1 MDFSGKTALI
11 TGAGRGI
18 GEACALQLARGGAQI
33 VVNDLKAENL
43 QELCQKLDQMNA
55 AYLAC
60 PCDVADEA
68 AVRAMVAKAIETF
81 GKIDILVNNAGIF
94 RAHYQPFKDQISAYW
109 KQKIE
114 INILGTMYCTH
125 AVMPGMMERRYGR
138 IINVSSVA
146 GVYGLR
152 NMVDYSMTKGAVI
165 AFTKALAKELGPSG
179 IRVNCV
185 APGVILTD
193 MCAQVDPE
201 TLQELAEET
210 PLGRNGKPEDVA
222 RAMEFLAQAEFI
234 TGHVLNVDGG
244 FAI

>member
-33 VVNDLKAENL
+33 IVNDLKAENL

-165 AFTKALAKELGPSG
+165 AFTKALAKELGPSN
-179 IRVNCV
+179 ITVNAV
-185 APGVILTD
+185 APGNISTYSELPELSFLGRSGTAEECANVITFLASD
-193 MCAQVDPE
+193 EASFVSGQNYQVDGCRR
-201 TLQELAEET
+201 T
-210 PLGRNGKPEDVA
+210 
-222 RAMEFLAQAEFI
+222 M
-234 TGHVLNVDGG
+234 
-244 FAI
+244 

>member
-68 AVRAMVAKAIETF
+68 AVRTMVAKAIETF

-165 AFTKALAKELGPSG
+165 AFTKALAKELGPSN
-179 IRVNCV
+179 ITVNAV
-185 APGVILTD
+185 APGNISTYSELPELSFLGRSGTAEECANVITFLASD
-193 MCAQVDPE
+193 EASFVSGQNYQVDGCRR
-201 TLQELAEET
+201 T
-210 PLGRNGKPEDVA
+210 
-222 RAMEFLAQAEFI
+222 M
-234 TGHVLNVDGG
+234 
-244 FAI
+244 

>member
-33 VVNDLKAENL
+33 IVNDLKAENL
-43 QELCQKLDQMNA
+43 QEICQKLDQMNA

-114 INILGTMYCTH
+114 INILGTMYCSH

-165 AFTKALAKELGPSG
+165 AFTKALAKELGPSN
-179 IRVNCV
+179 ITVNAV
-185 APGVILTD
+185 APGNISTYSELPELSFLGRSGTAEECANVITFLASD
-193 MCAQVDPE
+193 EASFVSGQNYQVDGCRR
-201 TLQELAEET
+201 T
-210 PLGRNGKPEDVA
+210 
-222 RAMEFLAQAEFI
+222 M
-234 TGHVLNVDGG
+234 
-244 FAI
+244 

>member
-165 AFTKALAKELGPSG
+165 AFTKALAKELGPSN
-179 IRVNCV
+179 ITVNAV
-185 APGVILTD
+185 APGNISTYSELPELSFLGRSGTAEECANVITFLASD
-193 MCAQVDPE
+193 EASFVSGQNYQVDGCRR
-201 TLQELAEET
+201 T
-210 PLGRNGKPEDVA
+210 
-222 RAMEFLAQAEFI
+222 M
-234 TGHVLNVDGG
+234 
-244 FAI
+244 

>member
-33 VVNDLKAENL
+33 VANDLKAENL
-43 QELCQKLDQMNA
+43 QEICQKLDQMNA

-165 AFTKALAKELGPSG
+165 AFTKALAKELGPSN
-179 IRVNCV
+179 ITVNAV
-185 APGVILTD
+185 APGNISTYSELPELSFLGRSGTAEECANVITFLASD
-193 MCAQVDPE
+193 EASFVSGQNYQVDGCRR
-201 TLQELAEET
+201 T
-210 PLGRNGKPEDVA
+210 
-222 RAMEFLAQAEFI
+222 M
-234 TGHVLNVDGG
+234 
-244 FAI
+244 

>member
-18 GEACALQLARGGAQI
+18 GEACELQLARGGAQI

-165 AFTKALAKELGPSG
+165 AFTKALAKELGPSN
-179 IRVNCV
+179 ITVNAV
-185 APGVILTD
+185 APGNISTYSELPELSFLGRSGTAEECANVITFLASD
-193 MCAQVDPE
+193 EASFVSGQNYQVDGCRR
-201 TLQELAEET
+201 T
-210 PLGRNGKPEDVA
+210 
-222 RAMEFLAQAEFI
+222 M
-234 TGHVLNVDGG
+234 
-244 FAI
+244 

>member
-18 GEACALQLARGGAQI
+18 GEACALQLARDGAQI

-165 AFTKALAKELGPSG
+165 AFTKALAKELGPSN
-179 IRVNCV
+179 ITVNAV
-185 APGVILTD
+185 APGNISTYSELPELSFLGRSGTAEECANVITFLASD
-193 MCAQVDPE
+193 EASFVSGQNYQVDGCRR
-201 TLQELAEET
+201 T
-210 PLGRNGKPEDVA
+210 
-222 RAMEFLAQAEFI
+222 M
-234 TGHVLNVDGG
+234 
-244 FAI
+244 

>member
-114 INILGTMYCTH
+114 INLLGTMYCTH

-165 AFTKALAKELGPSG
+165 AFTKALAKELGPSN
-179 IRVNCV
+179 ITVNAV
-185 APGVILTD
+185 APGNISTYSELPELSFLGRSGTAEECANVITFLASD
-193 MCAQVDPE
+193 EASFVSGQNYQVDGCRR
-201 TLQELAEET
+201 T
-210 PLGRNGKPEDVA
+210 
-222 RAMEFLAQAEFI
+222 M
-234 TGHVLNVDGG
+234 
-244 FAI
+244 

>member
-165 AFTKALAKELGPSG
+165 AFTKALAKELGPSN
-179 IRVNCV
+179 ITVNAV
-185 APGVILTD
+185 APGNISTYSELLELSFLGRSGTAEECANVITFLASD
-193 MCAQVDPE
+193 EASFVSGQNYQVDGCRR
-201 TLQELAEET
+201 T
-210 PLGRNGKPEDVA
+210 
-222 RAMEFLAQAEFI
+222 M
-234 TGHVLNVDGG
+234 
-244 FAI
+244 

>member
-60 PCDVADEA
+60 PCDVADEV

-165 AFTKALAKELGPSG
+165 AFTKALAKELGPSN
-179 IRVNCV
+179 ITVNAV
-185 APGVILTD
+185 APGNISTYSELPELSFLGRSGTAEECANVITFLASD
-193 MCAQVDPE
+193 EASFVSGQNYQVDGCRR
-201 TLQELAEET
+201 T
-210 PLGRNGKPEDVA
+210 
-222 RAMEFLAQAEFI
+222 M
-234 TGHVLNVDGG
+234 
-244 FAI
+244 

>member
-165 AFTKALAKELGPSG
+165 AFTKALAKELGPSN
-179 IRVNCV
+179 ITVNAV
-185 APGVILTD
+185 ALGNISTYSELPELSFLGRSGTAEECANVITFLASD
-193 MCAQVDPE
+193 EASFVSGQNYQVDGCRR
-201 TLQELAEET
+201 T
-210 PLGRNGKPEDVA
+210 
-222 RAMEFLAQAEFI
+222 M
-234 TGHVLNVDGG
+234 
-244 FAI
+244 

>member
-138 IINVSSVA
+138 IINVSAVA

-165 AFTKALAKELGPSG
+165 AFTKALAKELGPSN
-179 IRVNCV
+179 ITVNAV
-185 APGVILTD
+185 APGNISTYSELPELSFLGRSGTAEECANVITFLASD
-193 MCAQVDPE
+193 EASFVSGQNYQVDGCRR
-201 TLQELAEET
+201 T
-210 PLGRNGKPEDVA
+210 
-222 RAMEFLAQAEFI
+222 M
-234 TGHVLNVDGG
+234 
-244 FAI
+244 

>member
-33 VVNDLKAENL
+33 IVNDLKAENL
-43 QELCQKLDQMNA
+43 QEICQKLDQMNA

-165 AFTKALAKELGPSG
+165 AFTKALAKELGPSN
-179 IRVNCV
+179 ITVNAV
-185 APGVILTD
+185 APGNISTYSELPELSFLGRSGTAEECANVITFLASD
-193 MCAQVDPE
+193 EASFVSGQNYQVDGCRR
-201 TLQELAEET
+201 T
-210 PLGRNGKPEDVA
+210 
-222 RAMEFLAQAEFI
+222 M
-234 TGHVLNVDGG
+234 
-244 FAI
+244 

>member
-1 MDFSGKTALI
+1 MVFSGKTALI

-165 AFTKALAKELGPSG
+165 AFTKALAKELGPSN
-179 IRVNCV
+179 ITVNAV
-185 APGVILTD
+185 APGNISTYSELPELSFLGRSGTAEECANVITFLASD
-193 MCAQVDPE
+193 EASFVSGQNYQVDGCRR
-201 TLQELAEET
+201 T
-210 PLGRNGKPEDVA
+210 
-222 RAMEFLAQAEFI
+222 M
-234 TGHVLNVDGG
+234 
-244 FAI
+244 

>member
-165 AFTKALAKELGPSG
+165 AFTKALAKELGPSN
-179 IRVNCV
+179 ITVNAV
-185 APGVILTD
+185 APGNISTYSELPELSFLGRSGTAEECANVITFLASD
-193 MCAQVDPE
+193 EASFVSGQNYQVDGCRR
-201 TLQELAEET
+201 T
-210 PLGRNGKPEDVA
+210 
-222 RAMEFLAQAEFI
+222 I
-234 TGHVLNVDGG
+234 
-244 FAI
+244 

>member
-1 MDFSGKTALI
+1 MFEEFKNKVLFV
-11 TGAGRGI
+11 TGAASGMGRAVAVRFG
-18 GEACALQLARGGAQI
+18 GLGCKVAVAARRPDAGAETVRLVKEAGGDAMF
-33 VVNDLKAENL
+33 V
-43 QELCQKLDQMNA
+43 
-55 AYLAC
+55 

-165 AFTKALAKELGPSG
+165 AFTKALAKELGPSN
-179 IRVNCV
+179 ITVNAV
-185 APGVILTD
+185 APGNISTYSELPELSFLGRSGTAEECANVITFLASD
-193 MCAQVDPE
+193 EASFVSGQNYQVDGCRR
-201 TLQELAEET
+201 T
-210 PLGRNGKPEDVA
+210 
-222 RAMEFLAQAEFI
+222 M
-234 TGHVLNVDGG
+234 
-244 FAI
+244 

>member
-68 AVRAMVAKAIETF
+68 AVRAMVAKAIAAF

-165 AFTKALAKELGPSG
+165 AFTKALAKELGPSN
-179 IRVNCV
+179 ITVNAV
-185 APGVILTD
+185 APGNISTYSELPELSFLGRSGTAEECANVITFLASD
-193 MCAQVDPE
+193 EASFVSGQNYQVDGCRR
-201 TLQELAEET
+201 T
-210 PLGRNGKPEDVA
+210 
-222 RAMEFLAQAEFI
+222 M
-234 TGHVLNVDGG
+234 
-244 FAI
+244 

>member
-33 VVNDLKAENL
+33 VANDLKAENL

-165 AFTKALAKELGPSG
+165 AFTKALAKELGPSN
-179 IRVNCV
+179 ITVNAV
-185 APGVILTD
+185 APGNISTYSELPELSFLGRSGTAEECANVITFLASD
-193 MCAQVDPE
+193 EASFVSGQNYQVDGCRR
-201 TLQELAEET
+201 T
-210 PLGRNGKPEDVA
+210 
-222 RAMEFLAQAEFI
+222 M
-234 TGHVLNVDGG
+234 
-244 FAI
+244 

>member
-165 AFTKALAKELGPSG
+165 AFTKALAKELGPSN
-179 IRVNCV
+179 ITVNAV
-185 APGVILTD
+185 APGNISTYSELPELSFLGRSGTAEECANVITFLASD
-193 MCAQVDPE
+193 EASFVSGQNYQVDGCCR
-201 TLQELAEET
+201 T
-210 PLGRNGKPEDVA
+210 
-222 RAMEFLAQAEFI
+222 M
-234 TGHVLNVDGG
+234 
-244 FAI
+244 

>member
-18 GEACALQLARGGAQI
+18 GEACALQLALGGAQI

-165 AFTKALAKELGPSG
+165 AFTKALAKELGPSN
-179 IRVNCV
+179 ITVNAV
-185 APGVILTD
+185 APGNISTYSELPELSFLGRSGTAEECANVITFLASD
-193 MCAQVDPE
+193 EASFVSGQNYQVDGCRR
-201 TLQELAEET
+201 T
-210 PLGRNGKPEDVA
+210 
-222 RAMEFLAQAEFI
+222 M
-234 TGHVLNVDGG
+234 
-244 FAI
+244 

>member
-33 VVNDLKAENL
+33 VANDLKAENL

-68 AVRAMVAKAIETF
+68 AVRVMVAKAIETF

-165 AFTKALAKELGPSG
+165 AFTKALAKELGPSN
-179 IRVNCV
+179 ITVNAV
-185 APGVILTD
+185 APGNISTYSELPELSFLGRSGTAEECANVITFLASD
-193 MCAQVDPE
+193 EASFVSGQNYQVDGCRR
-201 TLQELAEET
+201 T
-210 PLGRNGKPEDVA
+210 
-222 RAMEFLAQAEFI
+222 M
-234 TGHVLNVDGG
+234 
-244 FAI
+244 

>member
-33 VVNDLKAENL
+33 IVNDLKAENL
-43 QELCQKLDQMNA
+43 QEICQKLDQMNA
-55 AYLAC
+55 AYLVC

-165 AFTKALAKELGPSG
+165 AFTKALAKELGPSN
-179 IRVNCV
+179 ITVNAV
-185 APGVILTD
+185 APGNISTYSELPELSFLGRSGTAEECANVITFLASD
-193 MCAQVDPE
+193 EASFVSGQNYQVDGCRR
-201 TLQELAEET
+201 T
-210 PLGRNGKPEDVA
+210 
-222 RAMEFLAQAEFI
+222 M
-234 TGHVLNVDGG
+234 
-244 FAI
+244 

>member
-43 QELCQKLDQMNA
+43 QELCPKLDQMNA

-165 AFTKALAKELGPSG
+165 AFTKALAKELGPSN
-179 IRVNCV
+179 ITVNAV
-185 APGVILTD
+185 APGNISTYSELPELSFLGRSGTAEECANVITFLASD
-193 MCAQVDPE
+193 EASFVSGQNYQVDGCRR
-201 TLQELAEET
+201 T
-210 PLGRNGKPEDVA
+210 
-222 RAMEFLAQAEFI
+222 M
-234 TGHVLNVDGG
+234 
-244 FAI
+244 

>member
-1 MDFSGKTALI
+1 MVFSGKTALI

-18 GEACALQLARGGAQI
+18 GEACALHLARGGAQI
-33 VVNDLKAENL
+33 VLNDLKAENL

-165 AFTKALAKELGPSG
+165 AFTKALAKELGPSN
-179 IRVNCV
+179 ITVNAV
-185 APGVILTD
+185 APGNISTYSELPELSFLGRSGTAEECANVITFLASD
-193 MCAQVDPE
+193 EASFVSGQNYQVDGCRR
-201 TLQELAEET
+201 T
-210 PLGRNGKPEDVA
+210 
-222 RAMEFLAQAEFI
+222 M
-234 TGHVLNVDGG
+234 
-244 FAI
+244 

>member
-68 AVRAMVAKAIETF
+68 AVRAMVAKAIAAF

-165 AFTKALAKELGPSG
+165 AFTKALAKELGPSN
-179 IRVNCV
+179 ITVNAV
-185 APGVILTD
+185 APGNISTYSELPELSFLGRSGTAEECAHVITFLASD
-193 MCAQVDPE
+193 EASFVSGQNYQVDGCRR
-201 TLQELAEET
+201 T
-210 PLGRNGKPEDVA
+210 
-222 RAMEFLAQAEFI
+222 M
-234 TGHVLNVDGG
+234 
-244 FAI
+244 

>member
-165 AFTKALAKELGPSG
+165 AFTKALAKELGPSN
-179 IRVNCV
+179 ITVNAV
-185 APGVILTD
+185 APGNISTYSELPELSFLGRSGTAEECANVITFWASD
-193 MCAQVDPE
+193 EASFVSGQNYQVDGCRR
-201 TLQELAEET
+201 T
-210 PLGRNGKPEDVA
+210 
-222 RAMEFLAQAEFI
+222 M
-234 TGHVLNVDGG
+234 
-244 FAI
+244 